1 MYHLSLT
8 SWAKAG
14 YKFGDIWYVPP
25 YNDTRLVISK
35 ESNYDE
41 WKKKKK
47 GKSISFPASGIK
59 P

>member
-14 YKFGDIWYVPP
+14 YKFDDICYVLP
-25 YNDTRLVISK
+25 YKDTRLVISK

-47 GKSISFPASGIK
+47 ENR
-59 P
+59 